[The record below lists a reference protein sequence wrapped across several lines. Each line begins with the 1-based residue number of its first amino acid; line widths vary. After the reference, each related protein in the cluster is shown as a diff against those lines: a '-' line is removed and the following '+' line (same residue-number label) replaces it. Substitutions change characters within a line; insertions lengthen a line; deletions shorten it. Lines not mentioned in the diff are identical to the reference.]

1 MLLAVCLVASSSRG
15 HHVVAH
21 APSNPTRA
29 AHPQQWANAAE
40 QAQYH
45 RSSPRTHASP
55 IAPPPGRLPLSL
67 ARGRDMATPVPA
79 LVSDVLG
86 ADQHQVDLAR
96 CPVSADLSRR
106 FSLSASNAMGNVAG
120 PGGTGTAT
128 NDATGSTMANG
139 TGPSPRLGEAA
150 LTIDARPAAASIL
163 RPGTAASIVTLA
175 GSTTTPVPSIAP
187 SHASAAVYDAPPAPT
202 AAPPPPVLPALRPS
216 TLGSGATPIVSP
228 AQSPR
233 VPPPPTP
240 AIGVPTAA
248 AAPTHIL
255 GIDLQTFAR
264 LVAPKAPCCDSRFEL
279 QLGDL
284 IMIGLPVA
292 LTGAKLAP
300 RYANVPGIAPYYR
313 RRMRRYAREAQI
325 QLQEQQKR
333 MQEEA
338 LEGAPAVAGAHRRGR
353 SRRAAQAT
361 TTVER
366 SSSESEAGSDTDVP
380 QGGGTATTDHEDD
393 SDSDES
399 DGDHPYYQDDH
410 DPWQHDS
417 AVGGDTF
424 DPDEYE
430 RNGPLGWPS
439 DSDHDDLDDDDLDD
453 DLDASVRPHA
463 LDSSSSDDDDLH
475 ASFLVPRR
483 RSSTVNSENLP
494 PLGRT
499 GRAGTRTAADGMR
512 LRASA
517 KPRAR
522 TRTQSRRRRR
532 DASAHPRHAHRFHI
546 SMFHVVFLVQD
557 AGPATRDFVEALYH
571 HVAAPVTRAL
581 RHEQVRSEYVRRH
594 AEELLAMRDG
604 ATAASRTG
612 SSVGLGMRTPPTSAE
627 SAEAMASAAA
637 SGMSRTGPATD
648 ADEDPYSLV
657 DLMAQLYAVGARG
670 RGAPPVHVVINN
682 HIELTLHIPAHRVP
696 AARHVLALDH
706 LEPEPAGDDDLT
718 DLDYYDDDPNDERNR
733 PWAGSDDENEYVEFE
748 PDPCA
753 AALGIDAADRGAY
766 FPLIRSYHSLALVGD
781 RDAVLRALPSDASP
795 LVRAFVQWIHPN
807 QSFVEA
813 HLHFQVPLYQI
824 LRVAAHLI
832 RWGKARI
839 IHPVAFK
846 NMFQVH
852 PDLDLRQLVAPSAAS
867 AARMPHAAS
876 LPVTDWDARVGG
888 AVFDEDLPGSGAPLR
903 PTTSTATGD
912 VPAPDAPTLAAEF
925 RRMFPTLD
933 LLTVIA
939 DLTSKRTLF
948 SAPTPDERNLA
959 LQAAA
964 LLVARGALLQVH
976 RYVYLKVPE
985 ILARVPGLALAD
997 FEQLCGAEGAPAVL
1011 GAAAGVSGAAGAPRP
1026 EERKCVLPVGAG
1038 GAGWAAVPK
1047 GVREWVKMVGSSN
1060 PAYAAT
1066 FERVALYFTGRF
1078 HTDEIAYRTG
1088 VERKELNRVLSAY
1101 AQELITVMHP

>member
-1 MLLAVCLVASSSRG
+1 
-15 HHVVAH
+15 
-21 APSNPTRA
+21 
-29 AHPQQWANAAE
+29 
-40 QAQYH
+40 
-45 RSSPRTHASP
+45 
-55 IAPPPGRLPLSL
+55 
-67 ARGRDMATPVPA
+67 
-79 LVSDVLG
+79 
-86 ADQHQVDLAR
+86 
-96 CPVSADLSRR
+96 
-106 FSLSASNAMGNVAG
+106 MGNVAG
-120 PGGTGTAT
+120 PGGAGNAA
-128 NDATGSTMANG
+128 NDAPGSTTANG
-139 TGPSPRLGEAA
+139 TDPSPRLGEAA
-150 LTIDARPAAASIL
+150 LTNDARPAAASIL

-187 SHASAAVYDAPPAPT
+187 SHTSNAVYDAPVAPT

-338 LEGAPAVAGAHRRGR
+338 LEGAPSTTAGGGAHRRGR
-353 SRRAAQAT
+353 SRRATQAT
-361 TTVER
+361 ATVER
-366 SSSESEAGSDTDVP
+366 SSSESEAGSDPDAP
-380 QGGGTATTDHEDD
+380 LGAGAATTDHDDDYD
-393 SDSDES
+393 SDDES
-399 DGDHPYYQDDH
+399 DGDHPYYQDDL
-410 DPWQHDS
+410 DPWQHDL
-417 AVGGDTF
+417 AVGADTTY

-439 DSDHDDLDDDDLDD
+439 DSDRDDLDDDDLDD
-453 DLDASVRPHA
+453 DLDASIRPHA

-483 RSSTVNSENLP
+483 RSSTVNSDNLP
-494 PLGRT
+494 LPLGRT
-499 GRAGTRTAADGMR
+499 GRAGTRTADGMR

-604 ATAASRTG
+604 ATPASRTG

-657 DLMAQLYAVGARG
+657 DLMAQLYAVGSRG
-670 RGAPPVHVVINN
+670 RGAPPVHVVINS

-696 AARHVLALDH
+696 TARHVLALDH
-706 LEPEPAGDDDLT
+706 LEPEPAGDNDVT

-733 PWAGSDDENEYVEFE
+733 PWAGSDDEYVGFE

-824 LRVAAHLI
+824 LRVAAHLV

-846 NMFQVH
+846 NVFQVH

-867 AARMPHAAS
+867 ARLPHAAS
-876 LPVTDWDARVGG
+876 FPVVTDWDARVGG
-888 AVFDEDLPGSGAPLR
+888 AVVRA
-903 PTTSTATGD
+903 
-912 VPAPDAPTLAAEF
+912 
-925 RRMFPTLD
+925 
-933 LLTVIA
+933 
-939 DLTSKRTLF
+939 F

-964 LLVARGALLQVH
+964 LLVARGCLSCKCIGT
-976 RYVYLKVPE
+976 VYLKVPE

-1066 FERVALYFTGRF
+1066 FERVALYLTGRF

-1088 VERKELNRVLSAY
+1088 VERKELNRVLNAY
-1101 AQELITVMHP
+1101 SQELITVMHP